1 MVGVVRRFETTMS
14 LMDGVDCIE
23 VELLLSDVGKHEY
36 WLSVA
41 SSMLS

>member
-36 WLSVA
+36 WLPVT